1 VSSTPS
7 DKITVPGLQAMKD
20 RGDKITMIT
29 CYEATFARLLD
40 DSGIDTVLVG
50 DSMGMVVQ
58 GLQNTLSVTLD
69 QMVYHCRSV
78 ARCMSR
84 PLLIGDL
91 PFGSYQVS
99 PQQALESSIR
109 LVKEGR
115 VEVVKLE
122 GGVHMAETIEAI
134 TRVDIPVMGHI
145 GLTPQSYHRM
155 GGHKVQGRKQAD
167 AGDGPAQPG
176 SRERV
181 IEDARAV
188 EAAGA
193 MGMVI
198 EGVPLDLAKEVTALV
213 GIPTIGIGAG
223 PHCDGQ
229 VLVLHDVL
237 GLSDLSLR
245 FTKKYGDLRTAA
257 IDAMQAYAAEVR
269 TGVFPDAEHAYK

>member
-1 VSSTPS
+1 
-7 DKITVPGLQAMKD
+7 
-20 RGDKITMIT
+20 
-29 CYEATFARLLD
+29 
-40 DSGIDTVLVG
+40 
-50 DSMGMVVQ
+50 
-58 GLQNTLSVTLD
+58 
-69 QMVYHCRSV
+69 
-78 ARCMSR
+78 MSR

-91 PFGSYQVS
+91 PFGSYQVG

-134 TRVDIPVMGHI
+134 ARVDIPVMGHI

-155 GGHKVQGRKQAD
+155 GGHKVQGRKKAGAAALAD
-167 AGDGPAQPG
+167 GLAAPG

-181 IEDARAV
+181 IEDALAV
-188 EAAGA
+188 QAAGA
-193 MGMVI
+193 MGMVL
-198 EGVPLDLAKEVTALV
+198 EGIPLDLAGEITAMV
-213 GIPTIGIGAG
+213 SIPTIGIGAG

-257 IDAMQAYAAEVR
+257 IDAMQAYATEVR
-269 TGVFPDAEHAYK
+269 HGQFPDAEHAYR

>member
-1 VSSTPS
+1 VSATPS
-7 DKITVPGLQAMKD
+7 DKITVPGLQAMKN

-58 GLQNTLSVTLD
+58 GLPNTLSVTLD

-99 PQQALESSIR
+99 PQQAMESSIR

-122 GGVHMAETIEAI
+122 GGVHMAETIAAI

-155 GGHKVQGRKQAD
+155 GGHKVQGRKHAEAD
-167 AGDGPAQPG
+167 DGPAQPG

-181 IEDARAV
+181 IEDALAV

-198 EGVPLDLAKEVTALV
+198 EGVPLDLAKEITAMV

-269 TGVFPDAEHAYK
+269 NGEFPDAEHAYK

>member
-1 VSSTPS
+1 
-7 DKITVPGLQAMKD
+7 MKD
-20 RGDKITMIT
+20 RGEKISMIT
-29 CYEATFARLLD
+29 CYEATFARLLE
-40 DSGIDTVLVG
+40 GTAVDTVLIG

-58 GLQNTLSVTLD
+58 GLPNTLPVTMD
-69 QMVYHCRSV
+69 QMVYHCRTV
-78 ARCMSR
+78 ARCLTR
-84 PLLIGDL
+84 PLLVGDL

-99 PQQALESSIR
+99 PQQALENSIR
-109 LVKEGR
+109 LIKEGR
-115 VEVVKLE
+115 IEVVKLE
-122 GGVHMAETIEAI
+122 GGLPMAETIEAI

-155 GGHKVQGRKQAD
+155 GGHKVQGRKQSVGKAV
-167 AGDGPAQPG
+167 AAPG

-181 IEDARAV
+181 IEDAKAV

-193 MGMVI
+193 MGVVL
-198 EGVPLDLAKEVTALV
+198 EGIPLDLAREITEMLS
-213 GIPTIGIGAG
+213 IPTIGIGAG

-257 IDAMQAYAAEVR
+257 VDAVQAYVGEVKD
-269 TGVFPDAEHAYK
+269 GVFPDEAHAYK

>member
-7 DKITVPGLQAMKD
+7 DKITVPGLKAMKE

-58 GLQNTLSVTLD
+58 GLPNTLSVTLE

-78 ARCMSR
+78 ARCLTR

-91 PFGSYQVS
+91 PFGSYQIS
-99 PQQALESSIR
+99 PAQALESSIR

-122 GGVHMAETIEAI
+122 GGVHMADTIAAI

-155 GGHKVQGRKQAD
+155 GGHKVQGRKAEG
-167 AGDGPAQPG
+167 AG

-181 IEDARAV
+181 IEDALAV

-193 MGMVI
+193 MGIVI
-198 EGVPLDLAKEVTALV
+198 EGVPLGLAEEITAMV
-213 GIPTIGIGAG
+213 SIPTIGIGAG

-269 TGVFPDAEHAYK
+269 TGTFPDEEHAYK